1 MASPKVVF
9 ILFQALTTLIDFFPY
24 KLVWNV
30 GLNNLPVEVAAV
42 LTKCISEQSVN
53 KLSKINANIL
63 LKYLLTRSTYLS

>member
-53 KLSKINANIL
+53 KLSKINGNIL